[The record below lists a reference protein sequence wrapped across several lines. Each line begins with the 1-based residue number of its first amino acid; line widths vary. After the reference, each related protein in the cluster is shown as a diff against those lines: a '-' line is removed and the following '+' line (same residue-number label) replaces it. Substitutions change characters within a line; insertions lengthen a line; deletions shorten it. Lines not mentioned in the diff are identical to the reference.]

1 MTDPSHKQVQA
12 SNEPMQTSLN
22 SSEVESNANS
32 ISYQKYSDVRCLDLF
47 GEWRRCVCESCH
59 ARKRDWEGVGVGVGA
74 QFRIIVVRNDP
85 LFLVHMD
92 NHDNVRR
99 GQNPVVNKTGN

>member
-1 MTDPSHKQVQA
+1 MIDHVTDNSSIASSIAYRSIALTRTYTYAILLDLTTISSLLTMDPSHKQVQA

-22 SSEVESNANS
+22 SSEVEKNANN

-59 ARKRDWEGVGVGVGA
+59 ARKRDS
-74 QFRIIVVRNDP
+74 
-85 LFLVHMD
+85 L
-92 NHDNVRR
+92 
-99 GQNPVVNKTGN
+99 